1 MNRLFLLIVCFLL
14 LPFLVS
20 AEEEDTTW
28 TRGGFVSLNFNQVG
42 LTNWAGGGESSLSG
56 TTVFNGFVK
65 YRGQKSTWDNSL
77 DLGYGILRSDK
88 ETIRKNE
95 DKIDFNSKYGW
106 RAKGKFYYSTLLN
119 FKSQFAPGYNYP
131 NDSVVISRFA
141 APAFLTIAIGIDY
154 NPKPFFS
161 LYLSPATGKYT
172 FITDQKLADEGAFGV
187 EKAAYDPMGNK
198 ITSGKRFRPEFGAYL
213 KAKLEKSVT
222 GNISA
227 LSSLILFNNYTD
239 KKKLNRKNID
249 VSWET
254 IINIK
259 ANKFL
264 TTSISTHL
272 IYDNDIIIPTY
283 QKVNGVESKTGE
295 GPKLQ
300 FKEVFGV
307 GLSYK
312 F

>member
-1 MNRLFLLIVCFLL
+1 MKKISFFFICFLL
-14 LPFLVS
+14 FPPLVK
-20 AEEEDTTW
+20 AEEADSTW
-28 TRGGFVSLNFNQVG
+28 TMGGFASLSFNQVG

-56 TTVFNGFVK
+56 TTVLNGFIK
-65 YRGQKSTWDNSL
+65 YKGPKSTWDNSL

-95 DKIDFNSKYGW
+95 DKIDLNSKYGW
-106 RAKGKFYYSTLLN
+106 HAKGKFDYSTLLN

-131 NDSVVISRFA
+131 NDSAIVSKFT
-141 APAFLTIAIGIDY
+141 APAFLTIAIGMDY
-154 NPKPFFS
+154 NPKNFFS
-161 LYLSPATGKYT
+161 LYLSPASGKYT

-187 EKAAYDPMGNK
+187 EGAKYDPLGNK
-198 ITSGKRFRPEFGAYL
+198 IAPGKRFRPEFGAYL
-213 KAKLEKSVT
+213 KAKFQKKIT
-222 GNISA
+222 GNINA

-249 VSWET
+249 ISWET

-264 TTSISTHL
+264 TTSISSHL

-283 QKVNGVESKTGE
+283 EKINGIETKIGE

-300 FKEVFGV
+300 FKEVLGV